1 MTHYR
6 LKENRA
12 TKTTSTTD
20 SRGELDLTKIIENQ
34 SKYIRYL
41 RNDLARVKRME
52 RNHKKING
60 KLQKEIDETKEFANM
75 MYEHP

>member
-1 MTHYR
+1 M
-6 LKENRA
+6 L
-12 TKTTSTTD
+12 TKTETKD
-20 SRGELDLTKIIENQ
+20 SKNELDLTKIIENQ
-34 SKYIRYL
+34 SNYICYL

-60 KLQKEIDETKEFANM
+60 KLQKQLDESEQIAKM

>member
-52 RNHKKING
+52 RNHKKVNG
-60 KLQKEIDETKEFANM
+60 KLQKQLNESEQIAKM

>member
-6 LKENRA
+6 LKENLA

-20 SRGELDLTKIIENQ
+20 SKGGLVHSEIIKSQE
-34 SKYIRYL
+34 KYINYL
-41 RNDLARVKRME
+41 RTELARVKRME

-60 KLQKEIDETKEFANM
+60 KLQKKISEANEFAQM
-75 MYEHP
+75 MYEYP

>member
-1 MTHYR
+1 
-6 LKENRA
+6 
-12 TKTTSTTD
+12 
-20 SRGELDLTKIIENQ
+20 
-34 SKYIRYL
+34 
-41 RNDLARVKRME
+41 ME